1 MAISFAEELLFQ
13 IRHAS
18 WSSPGIKSL
27 DDFGV
32 SIGGNI
38 GAVRKRNEDRAIVAS
53 VGTYSGE
60 QYSVAIVC
68 DGVGGSEMGDEA
80 ANLAICTFLECLV
93 RDESVSHMNNF
104 VTTIVRRV
112 DDRVREVLNGR
123 GTTTLS
129 ALIVNSKGQMIATNV
144 GDSRIYAWQARGSLL
159 TQVSTDDSMENELR
173 GLSIKDSSVL
183 GVKGLRGRLSQAIG
197 EAQRS
202 SEDLRVVTFDNAD
215 FPAKGA
221 VLASDGAWKG
231 SEEGFRAILKFGT
244 NANDTVRRLIAFA
257 MWTGGVDNISMVAI
271 EDFKSFAELGAGS
284 KLHEP
289 RNSIVSIW
297 MCDTK
302 VVLNACQSEKPNYSK
317 SKSNPTDMGEKLV
330 AKGKKK
336 SLNKSAKSMG
346 PIREIQPSLIE
357 PATGKGKKLRP
368 RVEVTTYGDPVPR
381 SK

>member
-1 MAISFAEELLFQ
+1 MNSSFAEELLFQ
-13 IRHAS
+13 IRHAP

-32 SIGGNI
+32 SVGGNI

-53 VGTYSGE
+53 VGGYSGE

-93 RDESVSHMNNF
+93 RDESAAHMNNF
-104 VTTIVRRV
+104 LTSIVRRV
-112 DDRVREVLNGR
+112 DDRVRDVLNGR

-129 ALIVNSKGQMIATNV
+129 ALIVNSNGQISATNV
-144 GDSRIYAWQARGSLL
+144 GDSRIYAWEPGGSLL
-159 TQVSTDDSMENELR
+159 KQVSTDDSMENELR
-173 GLSIKDSSVL
+173 GLSIKDSSIL

-202 SEDLRVVTFDNAD
+202 SGDLRVVIFDNAD
-215 FPAKGA
+215 FSAKGA

-244 NANDTVRRLIAFA
+244 NANDTVKRLFAFA
-257 MWTGGVDNISMVAI
+257 TWTGGIDNISMVAI

-284 KLHEP
+284 KLNDR
-289 RNSIVSIW
+289 RNSSISVW

-302 VVLNACQSEKPNYSK
+302 VVLNAGQNRKQNYLK
-317 SKSNPTDMGEKLV
+317 SSSDATDLGKKLV
-330 AKGKKK
+330 VKGKKRNLNKASK
-336 SLNKSAKSMG
+336 SLE
-346 PIREIQPSLIE
+346 PIRDIQPSLIE
-357 PATGKGKKLRP
+357 PETEKGKKSKLK
-368 RVEVTTYGDPVPR
+368 VEVTIDEGPMPR
-381 SK
+381 RK